1 MSKPGL
7 WEVKMMTYLEI
18 AEITGVSSN
27 YLHLYLILNEREWLF
42 KREGTVLVFEDL
54 EAQRLIRRVDEIKS
68 RFDSGHP
75 ISIMEF

>member
-1 MSKPGL
+1 
-7 WEVKMMTYLEI
+7 
-18 AEITGVSSN
+18 
-27 YLHLYLILNEREWLF
+27 
-42 KREGTVLVFEDL
+42 LVFEDL